1 MKLKLTHLEK
11 TVMENMIG
19 TVDKDSLKNCKYT
32 PYVHKDRG
40 KYRHVSEKNKD
51 KNRHKLKF

>member
-1 MKLKLTHLEK
+1 
-11 TVMENMIG
+11 MENMIG

-40 KYRHVSEKNKD
+40 KYRHVSKKNKD